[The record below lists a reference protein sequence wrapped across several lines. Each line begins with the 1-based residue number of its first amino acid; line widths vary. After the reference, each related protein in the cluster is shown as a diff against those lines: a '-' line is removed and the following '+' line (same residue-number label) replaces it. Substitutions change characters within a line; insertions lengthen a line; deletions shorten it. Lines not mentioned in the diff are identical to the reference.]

1 MKEIQR
7 YCPLGD
13 SGVLIVMGD
22 RITKRTNLTVMALHR
37 YLQENR
43 FPGMTE
49 SVPAYCSL
57 AVFFDPLTIRYE
69 AVLSELHKA
78 ESAAQAYPLAR
89 HRTVEVPVVYGGE
102 YGPDLDDLARLK
114 GITAEEIV
122 KLHAGTEYTV
132 GMIGFYPGFPYLIGL
147 PKKLAAPRKLTPRTR
162 VPAGSVGIAGQQTGI
177 YPRETPGGW
186 QIIGRTPLLLFNV
199 DRAGPFLFQTGDRV
213 IFRPVS
219 PREFDDLVKRGDC
232 VC

>member
-1 MKEIQR
+1 M
-7 YCPLGD
+7 GD
-13 SGVLIVMGD
+13 SGVLIVLEG
-22 RITKRTNLTVMALHR
+22 RITKQINRSVMALHR

-49 SVPAYCSL
+49 SVPAYCTL
-57 AVFFDPLTIRYE
+57 AVFFDPLVITYE
-69 AVLSELHKA
+69 AVVSELQNA
-78 ESAAQAYPLAR
+78 ASAARAVQPAGQ
-89 HRTVEVPVVYGGE
+89 RTIEVPVVYGGE

-122 KLHAGTEYTV
+122 KLHAGSEYTV

-147 PKKLAAPRKLTPRTR
+147 PEKLAAPRKLNPRKR

-186 QIIGRTPLLLFNV
+186 QIIGRTPLVLFNIH
-199 DRAGPFLFQTGDRV
+199 RPRPFLFQTGDRV

-219 PREFDDLVKRGDC
+219 PREFNDLVKMGDC